1 MVVSTGKLVVRDIV
15 QITAMESWEKK
26 VIQLVIV
33 HKDTSVSHRLTDK
46 RMEHNSGEQGAHS
59 PLLFPPAE
67 TCLHKLNKH

>member
-33 HKDTSVSHRLTDK
+33 HNRDTSVSHRLTDK
-46 RMEHNSGEQGAHS
+46 RMEHNSGEQGA

-67 TCLHKLNKH
+67 TCLHKLNKQ